1 MPAPRGARTATA
13 RGAAVHHRGTAMLML
28 TDTDPALDLRVI
40 HARRALGEPAL
51 LVAEAASATPF
62 RVLSAFLTLLL
73 GIAVGTTLHG
83 ERAER
88 IARPMHAR
96 LGTRIAGLRSFA
108 RSQARSLQFVWRERA
123 ALRRAGH
130 LHAHDQVCG
139 LTAWFAQRFW
149 GVSFDYDA
157 HEIVPFRPRRT
168 GRCRML
174 LEFAWE
180 RAIVRSARR
189 CIVVNQPMRRIY
201 RHLYGP
207 ANYVVQPND
216 FFVDREVALS
226 PSGQRLLVY
235 VGSTGAHRQ
244 LDAML
249 GVARR
254 DDAEVTL
261 YVPDAA
267 TVAAALGVPRCHELA
282 GYETALIDEIA
293 GQAPYFWCA
302 FDAAIPSYRH
312 SLPNKFFQAMALG
325 APIVATQGTYLARL
339 VRRHGLGAV
348 IDDAHVQ
355 GESLWAP
362 VRYEAA
368 RDAMRRFRA
377 AYRRGDVVI

>member
-1 MPAPRGARTATA
+1 
-13 RGAAVHHRGTAMLML
+13 MLML

-40 HARRALGEPAL
+40 RARATLGDPAL
-51 LVAEAASATPF
+51 LVAEGTSRALF
-62 RVLSAFLTLLL
+62 RMLSMILTLLL
-73 GIAVGTTLHG
+73 GIAACAAFGG
-83 ERAER
+83 ARAER
-88 IARPMHAR
+88 IARPMRAR
-96 LGTRIAGLRSFA
+96 FGNRLAGLRSFA
-108 RSQARSLQFVWRERA
+108 GAQARSLQLVWRARA
-123 ALRRAGH
+123 ALRGAGH

-139 LTAWFAQRFW
+139 VAAWLAQRLW

-168 GRCRML
+168 GRCRVL

-180 RAIVRSARR
+180 RAIVRGARR
-189 CIVVNQPMRRIY
+189 CIVVNRPMRRIY

-207 ANYVVQPND
+207 ADYVVRPND
-216 FFVDREVALS
+216 FFADREVALS
-226 PSGQRLLVY
+226 PLGDRLLVY
-235 VGSTGAHRQ
+235 IGSTGAHRQ

-249 GVARR
+249 AAARR
-254 DDAEVTL
+254 EDAQATL

-267 TVAAALGVPRCHELA
+267 RVAAALGVARHHELA
-282 GYETALIDEIA
+282 GYETALIAEIS

-325 APIVATQGTYLARL
+325 VPIVAAQGTYLARL

-348 IDDAHVQ
+348 IDGNGTQ
-355 GESLWAP
+355 GAESLWAP
-362 VRYEAA
+362 ARYMAA

-377 AYRRGDVVI
+377 AYRRGDVVV